1 MSLWFRVRGDT
12 GLLGLSACV
21 THVPPASFLR
31 KAARGPSEPEAELH
45 VGSLN
50 LPGPGRRFSG
60 ESLMLKFTVL
70 LLLVQNERQPEVKKL
85 LTGLSSRNLSVWRNG
100 SLPRRQSYAGLF
112 RFLEGQEVVHRPVTY
127 RDAAVSR
134 AAGGLAGKRGQRARA
149 LGPSVR
155 ARLARQQPPGQQS
168 VGAVKRTYS
177 ESSSSSGSVWEESR
191 ASWGQR

>member
-1 MSLWFRVRGDT
+1 MINMAKIKEVPIKRGRHWFRVRGDT

-100 SLPRRQSYAGLF
+100 SLPRPQKLRWLVQIPGRSRGGPQASHIQRCRCVTGGRRTGREEGTAGSCPLTLRQSTA
-112 RFLEGQEVVHRPVTY
+112 
-127 RDAAVSR
+127 
-134 AAGGLAGKRGQRARA
+134 
-149 LGPSVR
+149 GPST
-155 ARLARQQPPGQQS
+155 AS
-168 VGAVKRTYS
+168 RTA
-177 ESSSSSGSVWEESR
+177 ERRGR
-191 ASWGQR
+191 KTDLL